1 MKNHKILME
10 KDMKTLKGIS
20 LGPMY
25 KKSEP
30 EARMAGINAFIRKRL
45 QATTIAYIRS

>member
-1 MKNHKILME
+1 ME

-20 LGPMY
+20 LGDMY

-30 EARMAGINAFIRKRL
+30 EARMAGDYGRKAAERCL
-45 QATTIAYIRS
+45 PGWQA